1 MGQYINGEEVL
12 IANPKEMPPR
22 VCDAILAINTDAKFT
37 IINDNVD
44 RLEWLENFT
53 PISKEDIT
61 NKLAELKTA
70 YNGIGEVQRKRK
82 AEYPSIEELVVALY
96 DTEDKL
102 AIENKRAAIKLKYP
116 KENS

>member
-12 IANPKEMPPR
+12 ITNQKEMPPR

-53 PISKEDIT
+53 PISKEDIMIKY
-61 NKLAELKTA
+61 NELKT
-70 YNGIGEVQRKRK
+70 VW
-82 AEYPSIEELVVALY
+82 
-96 DTEDKL
+96 D
-102 AIENKRAAIKLKYP
+102 NK
-116 KENS
+116 

>member
-1 MGQYINGEEVL
+1 MGQYINGEELL
-12 IANPKEMPPR
+12 IENPQEMPPR
-22 VCDAILAINTDAKFT
+22 ISDAILAINADAKFT
-37 IINDNVD
+37 IINDDVD

-53 PISKEDIT
+53 PISKVNIT
-61 NKLAELKTA
+61 TKLEELQTA

-102 AIENKRAAIKLKYP
+102 AIETKRAEIKAKYP
-116 KENS
+116 KG

>member
-12 IANPKEMPPR
+12 IENPQEMPPR

-53 PISKEDIT
+53 PISKEDIMIKY
-61 NKLAELKTA
+61 NELKT
-70 YNGIGEVQRKRK
+70 VW
-82 AEYPSIEELVVALY
+82 
-96 DTEDKL
+96 D
-102 AIENKRAAIKLKYP
+102 NK
-116 KENS
+116 